1 MLDPYMVLGVG
12 KYDDDQ
18 TVKKSYRA
26 LSKQYHPD
34 NNLNNPNKDAAEE
47 TFKKIQQAYEQ
58 IMHERSIGI
67 GGPNDPGRARA
78 EAEKQAQQNQQQYQ
92 QQTQTQ
98 NSYNQYNNTRTA
110 EKERPDNSNSWWNSS
125 AFNDNRNRN
134 NYNTGNNGFDQ
145 SYNNGYDQNNNSYNN
160 SDYNYGYSQNNQY
173 TGGSGYG
180 NSGGYYT
187 GTGYEYSQNQNQNR
201 NYGGYYSGQA
211 DYTNR
216 FNYNTK
222 HNEKDDALMTEAA
235 QAINSKNFFRA
246 LDLLNTV
253 KFKNDVWYYYSGV
266 ANLGLG
272 NNVTALTHAKIALN
286 MQPNRPEYQELVN
299 CIDSSMMQYQG
310 KSDLFKAQNP
320 HNGSGLCIK
329 LIIANI
335 ALNIFCGGSGA
346 ICNGVCAVC

>member
-18 TVKKSYRA
+18 TVKKAYRA

-58 IMHERSIGI
+58 VMHERSIGI

-78 EAEKQAQQNQQQYQ
+78 EAEKQARQAQQQYQ
-92 QQTQTQ
+92 SQTQ
-98 NSYNQYNNTRTA
+98 NTYNQYNNTRTA
-110 EKERPDNSNSWWNSS
+110 EKERSDNSNTWWNNS
-125 AFNDNRNRN
+125 AFNENREQNSF
-134 NYNTGNNGFDQ
+134 NTGNNGFDQ
-145 SYNNGYDQNNNSYNN
+145 SYNNSYDQNNDGYNN

-173 TGGSGYG
+173 TGNSGYG

-187 GTGYEYSQNQNQNR
+187 GTGRENYNRDQNQ

-216 FNYNTK
+216 FTYSTR
-222 HNEKDDALMTEAA
+222 HNERDDAIMAEAA
-235 QAINSKNFFRA
+235 QCINNKNFFRA
-246 LDLLNTV
+246 IDLLNTV

-286 MQPNRPEYQELVN
+286 MQPNRTEYQELVN
-299 CIDSSMMQYQG
+299 CIDSNMMQYQG
-310 KSDLFKAQNP
+310 KAEMFKP
-320 HNGSGLCIK
+320 HNPGEGGKLCVK

-346 ICNGVCAVC
+346 VCNGLCAVC